1 MKLLL
6 SVDTKLISS
15 VVFCVCVVCVCSSP
29 HSVLSCLRRNCLSNF
44 IRFPL
49 FYLCTEE
56 KLLSTHLEKLFFLTK
71 KNSLVHEKEVHA
83 KLGDNVSSEFSVYFS
98 LHRIYR

>member
-15 VVFCVCVVCVCSSP
+15 VVLCVCVLCVCSSP

-49 FYLCTEE
+49 FVLRTEE
-56 KLLSTHLEKLFFLTK
+56 KLLSNHLEKLFFLTK

-83 KLGDNVSSEFSVYFS
+83 KLGDNVSSEFSVYFL
-98 LHRIYR
+98 LHCIYR